1 MKIERLFIYCLLAGT
16 FLLASCSNE
25 NDVSDG
31 DRLPEG
37 QYPVTLTATGLG
49 TTATT
54 RTTADDLWDSGEA
67 VAVKI
72 GDEVKIML
80 PLVMAKEPS

>member
-31 DRLPEG
+31 DRLPDPNRHRTGNYGDNTHHGRRPLG
-37 QYPVTLTATGLG
+37 QRRSCGG
-49 TTATT
+49 KD
-54 RTTADDLWDSGEA
+54 RG
-67 VAVKI
+67 
-72 GDEVKIML
+72 
-80 PLVMAKEPS
+80 